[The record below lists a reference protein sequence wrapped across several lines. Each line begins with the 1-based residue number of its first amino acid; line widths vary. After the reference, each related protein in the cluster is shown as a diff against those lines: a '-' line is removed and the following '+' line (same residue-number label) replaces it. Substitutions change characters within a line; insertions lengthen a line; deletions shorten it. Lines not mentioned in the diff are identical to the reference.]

1 MDQQELHKL
10 ENQCIQEESPEC
22 TAACPLHID
31 VRAFVGHL
39 ARGDWAESLKT
50 LRKTMPLPNILGRI
64 CDAPCED
71 RCKRAEIGESIR
83 IGALER
89 VCVSQKAAP
98 HRLFLLPANGKRVA
112 VVGSGLSSLTVA
124 WDCMRK
130 GYSVR
135 VFEPEKVLGWS
146 LGEIYS
152 RKLPWKIIEEE
163 SIFLTGLGLEIELN
177 ARTDH
182 PDFLERRLEAFA
194 AVYLGLD
201 SLSVGPW
208 GLEMDGHGSILIE
221 PQIQRTSLEG
231 VFAGGATLGGLVSPV
246 FQAAEGRWAAN
257 SIDRYI
263 QRVSLTAS
271 REKEG
276 PFVTRLF
283 TSMADF
289 VPSPAIKE
297 ADQDHGYTNEEA
309 IHEAQRCIQCQCM
322 ECVKVCVYLERFGAY
337 PKKYARE
344 IYNNESIVMGTRQAN
359 KLINSCSL
367 CGLCQTVCPE
377 DFAMQDLCLQ
387 ARRSM
392 VRRGK
397 MPPSAHEFALLDMAF
412 SQSEQFALARHEP
425 GREESEHVFF
435 PGCQLCGSAPEKVT
449 QVYDHLR
456 ATLSGGIG
464 LMLGCCAA
472 PALWSGDQALFDKSL
487 EGLEMQWRCLGK
499 PRLILACSTC
509 LKVFKEHLGKIPVTS
524 LWQELEKTWEPPLP
538 PNKSSDTLA
547 IHDPCTTRHM
557 PEVQSSVRILLGRL
571 GVPVEE
577 LKLSRDK
584 TECCGFGGLLQNANP
599 GLAKEVVYR
608 RAQRGEGDYLA
619 YCAMCRDNLASV
631 GKRAVH
637 LLDLLF
643 PDPQLSDPTGR
654 ERPGWSR
661 MLENRSFLK
670 DRLLKELWS
679 EGPKNMENYEKIK
692 LQISPDVRIVLEERK
707 ILESDLKKVVY
718 NAEKSGKKF
727 SNNATGRFMANFKP
741 YRVTF
746 WVEYGPSDMGF
757 IVYNAYSH
765 RMEMLET

>member
-1 MDQQELHKL
+1 MDQHELRKL

-39 ARGDWAESLKT
+39 ARGDWVESLKT

-135 VFEPEKVLGWS
+135 VYEPGKN
-146 LGEIYS
+146 LGEHLGVLYS
-152 RKLPWKIIEEE
+152 RQLPRKVIEEE
-163 SIFLTGLGLEIELN
+163 VAFLTGLGMEFELN

-182 PDFLERRLEAFA
+182 PDFLEQCLDVFG

-201 SLSVGPW
+201 FLSVMPW
-208 GLEMDGHGSILIE
+208 GLELDDHGRVLIE
-221 PQIQRTSLEG
+221 PQIQRTSCEG
-231 VFAGGATLGGLVSPV
+231 VFAGGMPREDLVSPV

-263 QRVSLTAS
+263 QKVSLTAS

-283 TSMADF
+283 TSMVD
-289 VPSPAIKE
+289 VLPLPAIKE
-297 ADQDHGYTNEEA
+297 ADQGNGYTYEEA
-309 IHEAQRCIQCQCM
+309 IQEAQRCIQCQCL

-392 VRRGK
+392 VKRDK
-397 MPPSAHEFALLDMAF
+397 MPPSAHEFAMLDMAF

-435 PGCQLCGSAPEKVT
+435 PGCQLCSSAPDKVPM
-449 QVYDHLR
+449 VYDHLC
-456 ATLSGGIG
+456 AMLSGGVG

-472 PALWSGDQALFDKSL
+472 PALWSGDQDLFDKSI
-487 EGLEMQWRCLGK
+487 EGLERQWHDMGE

-509 LKVFKEHLGKIPVTS
+509 LKVFKEHLGKFPVTS
-524 LWQELEKTWEPPLP
+524 LWQVLEKTWKPFSS
-538 PNKSSDTLA
+538 PNRSSDPLF

-557 PEVQSSVRILLGRL
+557 PEVQSSVRMLLGRL
-571 GVPVEE
+571 GVPIEE
-577 LKLSRDK
+577 LKLGRDK

-619 YCAMCRDNLASV
+619 YCAMCRDNLVSV

-643 PDPQLSDPTGR
+643 PDLMLPDPAGR

-661 MLENRSFLK
+661 RQENRFLLK

-679 EGPKNMENYEKIK
+679 EGPKNMEEYEKIK
-692 LQISPDVRIVLEERK
+692 LQIDPQVHIVLEERK

-727 SNNATGRFMANFKP
+727 SNHATGRFMANFKP